1 MNLLSPPASE
11 AQWIESPTNDGNGCR
26 FDSDPGQETKKAP
39 EVRGFFNAQM
49 EHPINDGSPILSTEV
64 KIKISKFVK
73 LLSVHLYLGVISIQ
87 SCADWETN

>member
-39 EVRGFFNAQM
+39 EVRGFFNARI
-49 EHPINDGSPILSTEV
+49 EHPINDGGRIISAEISPIDFHEL
-64 KIKISKFVK
+64 
-73 LLSVHLYLGVISIQ
+73 
-87 SCADWETN
+87 ETTVRTSPIHVPTLE